1 MTPTS
6 TKSGASKF
14 IILPSDTQLP
24 PMGMDEVALEHMAS
38 WFDCMLSRS

>member
-1 MTPTS
+1 MTSTS

-24 PMGMDEVALEHMAS
+24 PMGMDEVSLDHMAN
-38 WFDCMLSRS
+38 WFDRMLSRS